1 MDYKSIKEGLKRV
14 EALVEDCERNG
25 ASEIEHDLILKELRE
40 VYSAVRFD
48 AHHAADDAV
57 SVSCGKDIA
66 AAAAMAMAKA
76 VETAKAAGAE
86 MPAEAETEAPAE
98 PSAPAVEPAAQ
109 PAQPAPKHEES
120 TQTRRRLIVRSLY
133 EADIVTET
141 SAEHSAETE
150 PAAESVAEPEPAESS
165 EPAIEPVVDK
175 STEPAAEEETVP
187 AAEPAAVEDTAI
199 PEPVKEP
206 EMTEDAEEAETVEA
220 VEELKV
226 AAADAVDTIAAQTT
240 VDEPEAHETA
250 EPATGNTH
258 AAAEN
263 VVLGEVLNADV
274 QTFAD
279 TITIADSYAAEVA
292 GDSSINKLTDAI
304 GLNDRFLLIRD
315 LFGGNSE
322 EYANAMNRLDSFDNL
337 NDCMVYI
344 IENFEWNPHCEGS
357 KLLMSLIRRRY
368 GRN

>member
-1 MDYKSIKEGLKRV
+1 MDYKSIKESLKRV

-40 VYSAVRFD
+40 VYSAVRFN

-76 VETAKAAGAE
+76 VETAKAAGTE

-141 SAEHSAETE
+141 SAEAE
-150 PAAESVAEPEPAESS
+150 PAAEAVAEPEPAESS

-187 AAEPAAVEDTAI
+187 AAEPAAVEDTVI

-206 EMTEDAEEAETVEA
+206 EMTEDAEEAETVES

-226 AAADAVDTIAAQTT
+226 AAADAVGTIAAQTA